1 MSSLTVRS
9 WQMNGDMIGRV
20 IKGRYKLIDERGRG
34 SFATVYVARDTENN
48 HIYAIKVM
56 HLELSSDG
64 ELLAR
69 FQREAHIHL
78 NLSDPHIVRI
88 VDYGNDNQTYF
99 IVMEYID
106 GQNLKYH
113 MLTHGSMEPLRAIN
127 YSRQIV
133 EGLETAYKQGVVH
146 RDIKPQNIL
155 INGKDVVKI
164 VDFGLA
170 RSRETVTLTQSNV
183 FMGTAYYISPEQAE
197 SGRSADTRS
206 DLYSVAAVL
215 FEMLAGE
222 PPFEGDTA
230 VDIVVKHMNE
240 KVPSICRLRPDLPPE
255 MDLFMQKAMAKLP
268 ADRYGTPR
276 EFIAA
281 IEQLQQRVPP
291 MQAERQ
297 ETGERAPIANN
308 GYEPQ
313 GTREAQPGRVQGAS
327 GAQGVQS
334 GQAGQGGQPSGAQ
347 AARGERILANTP
359 AAPQRQAR
367 LLVLSSNQAI
377 PLNGELMVVG
387 RHDPVLG
394 IYPEINLAD
403 KTVGRRHAYLRY
415 QNGQYTV
422 EDLNAL
428 NKTRLNGVILT
439 PHEERTLKDGDI
451 LRFGSVEVRFELR

>member
-1 MSSLTVRS
+1 M
-9 WQMNGDMIGRV
+9 MNGDMIGR
-20 IKGRYKLIDERGRG
+20 ILKGRYKLIDERGRG

-48 HIYAIKVM
+48 HIYAVKVM
-56 HLELSSDG
+56 HIELSNDG
-64 ELLAR
+64 DLLAR
-69 FQREAHIHL
+69 FQREAHIHM
-78 NLSDPHIVRI
+78 NLSDPHVVRI
-88 VDYGNDNQTYF
+88 VDYGNDNSMHF

-113 MLTHGSMEPLRAIN
+113 MITHGPMEPLRALN
-127 YSRQIV
+127 YTRQIA

-206 DLYSVAAVL
+206 DLYSVATVL
-215 FEMLAGE
+215 FEMLTGS

-230 VDIVVKHMNE
+230 VDIVIKHMNE
-240 KVPSICRLRPDLPPE
+240 KVPSICRIRPDLP
-255 MDLFMQKAMAKLP
+255 MDMDIFMQKAMAKSP
-268 ADRYGTPR
+268 ADRYQTPQ

-281 IEQLQQRVPP
+281 LEQLQERIQAMPRMQRVPEP
-291 MQAERQ
+291 GHES
-297 ETGERAPIANN
+297 RAGNM
-308 GYEPQ
+308 
-313 GTREAQPGRVQGAS
+313 EAGKPPA
-327 GAQGVQS
+327 
-334 GQAGQGGQPSGAQ
+334 
-347 AARGERILANTP
+347 TP
-359 AAPQRQAR
+359 AKQAR
-367 LLVLSSNQAI
+367 VVVLSSGQPI
-377 PLNGELMVVG
+377 PLTGDLMVVG
-387 RHDPVLG
+387 RQDPILG

-403 KTVGRRHAYLRY
+403 KTVGRRHAYLRN
-415 QNGQYTV
+415 QQGKFTV

-428 NKTRLNGVILT
+428 NKTRLNGVTLT